1 MGEELF
7 RKSALD
13 KLASPE
19 RLDELLEVT
28 PGKGTIALMTFGVLL
43 AGFSLWS
50 IFGSI
55 PERIDGSGI
64 LVRGGGLR
72 QLRAGGDGT
81 LTSLKINLNDMVKDG
96 QVVGEISQ
104 IGSSE
109 EIKTARQQ
117 LDQAQRDYDMSK
129 LEDEAT
135 IAGIRATIAG
145 LAADKRSTQGL
156 LQKARED
163 LARMNQSLTDGLVTR
178 PRVDQAER
186 DVAGF
191 QAQLTGK
198 DGQIASENAQIRSVG
213 QRIRAKE
220 EAVAKARRELERV
233 SVMTSS
239 LAKVTST
246 VEGHVIELR
255 RRVGD
260 FVRNGEV
267 IAIIEPPSSAIEPV
281 VYINSASGKR
291 IKQGMEVQVS
301 PSTVRRE
308 EYGFMRGQI
317 QVVGEYPVTEDA
329 VKSVTANDQL
339 AKELLASGTKIEVLV
354 GLIPNGDTASGYAW
368 SSSEGP
374 PFKIEGG
381 TRVTVSVVAAKSS
394 PFNYYVTPIFRNMLG
409 G

>member
-7 RKSALD
+7 RQSALD

-19 RLDELLEVT
+19 RLDVLMEVT
-28 PGKGTIALMTFGVLL
+28 PGKGWVALATIGSLL
-43 AGFSLWS
+43 GGLAVWS
-50 IFGSI
+50 IFGNI
-55 PERIDGSGI
+55 PERIDGQGI

-72 QLRAGGDGT
+72 QVRASGDGT
-81 LTSLKINLNDMVKDG
+81 LTQLSMKMNDLVKDG
-96 QVVGEISQ
+96 QVVGQISQ

-109 EIKTARQQ
+109 EIKTAQQQ
-117 LDQAQRDYDMSK
+117 LEQAQRDYDMSK
-129 LEDEAT
+129 AEDEAT

-145 LAADKRSTQGL
+145 FEADKRSTQGL

-163 LARMNQSLTDGLVTR
+163 LVRLNQSLKEGLVTR
-178 PRVDQAER
+178 GRVDQAER
-186 DVAGF
+186 DKAGLE
-191 QAQLTGK
+191 ASLNGK
-198 DGQIASENAQIRSVG
+198 DGQIASQNAQIRSVV

-233 SVMTSS
+233 SVVTSS

-260 FVRNGEV
+260 FVKNGEV
-267 IAIIEPPSSAIEPV
+267 IATVEPPSSAIEPV
-281 VYINSASGKR
+281 VYISSANGKR

-301 PSTVRRE
+301 PTTVRRE

-317 QVVGEYPVTEDA
+317 QIVGEYPVTSEA
-329 VKSVTANDQL
+329 VKSVTGNDQL
-339 AKELLASGTKIEVLV
+339 TQELLASGTKIEVHV
-354 GLIPNGDTASGYAW
+354 GLLPNADTASGYSW
-368 SSSEGP
+368 SSSGGP

-381 TRVTVSVVAAKSS
+381 TKVSVSVMAAKTS
-394 PFNYYVTPIFRNMLG
+394 PFNYYVTPIFRNMIG

>member
-19 RLDELLEVT
+19 RLDELMEVT
-28 PGKGTIALMTFGVLL
+28 PGKGRVALMTFGAIGAGVLV
-43 AGFSLWS
+43 WS
-50 IFGSI
+50 IFGTI

-81 LTSLKINLNDMVKDG
+81 LTGLSINLNDLVKDG
-96 QVVGEISQ
+96 QVIGQISQ

-129 LEDEAT
+129 AEDEAT
-135 IAGIRATIAG
+135 IAGIRASIAG
-145 LAADKRSTQGL
+145 LEADKRSTQGL
-156 LQKARED
+156 LQNARAE
-163 LARMNQSLTDGLVTR
+163 LARLEQSFKEGLVTR
-178 PRVDQAER
+178 PRVDQALR
-186 DVAGF
+186 DVAAF
-191 QAQLTGK
+191 QAQLTAK
-198 DGQIASENAQIRSVG
+198 DGQIGSENAQIRSVT

-233 SVMTSS
+233 SVVTSS
-239 LAKVTST
+239 LAQITST

-267 IAIIEPPSSAIEPV
+267 VAIIEPPASTIDPV
-281 VYINSASGKR
+281 VYINSANGKR
-291 IKQGMEVQVS
+291 VKQGMEVQVS

-308 EYGFMRGQI
+308 EYGFMRGEI
-317 QVVGEYPVTEDA
+317 QVVGEYPVTEEA

-339 AKELLASGTKIEVLV
+339 AKELLQSGTKIEVHV
-354 GLIPNGDTASGYAW
+354 GLIQNSKTASGYAW
-368 SSSEGP
+368 SSSDGP

-381 TRVTVSVVAAKSS
+381 TKVSVSVVAAKTS